1 VLAAVSRRSLGVAV
15 TVGVALGLVLF
26 WVDDQIGERIG
37 TVEIGIAFGPSQ
49 RFGDSGLPTTT
60 SPPTTLAVVVDSTLA
75 LEVDQTTSSIPSTL
89 TTTLSLPKDVDQA
102 WRDEVLDL
110 TNAERLREGL
120 TPLISCTRLHV
131 AAQVHSDAMHE
142 QGFYDHVN
150 PYTGAD
156 PGSRAADAG
165 YNWYSIGENAYKS
178 PQSPR
183 EAVRGWMNSPGHRAN
198 ILGDYQHLGVGIT
211 LGGSGTY
218 GDGDWYF
225 WVQKFG
231 SGGECD

>member
-1 VLAAVSRRSLGVAV
+1 VNRRSLGTAVAI
-15 TVGVALGLVLF
+15 GVLLGTALF
-26 WVDDQIGERIG
+26 WVDGQIGERIG

-49 RFGDSGLPTTT
+49 RAGDSSTSIINSTSTSTAVVPVTTMTAAVEQTSTTT
-60 SPPTTLAVVVDSTLA
+60 S
-75 LEVDQTTSSIPSTL
+75 TTSTVAL
-89 TTTLSLPKDVDQA
+89 NLPPNVDQA
-102 WRDEVLDL
+102 WREEVLFL

-120 TPLISCTRLHV
+120 APLVGCNRLHV
-131 AAQVHSDAMHE
+131 AAQVHSDAMYE

-150 PYTGAD
+150 PDTGSD
-156 PGSRAADAG
+156 PGSRATDAG

-198 ILGDYQHLGVGIT
+198 ILGEYLHLGVGIT
-211 LGGSGTY
+211 LGGSDTY
-218 GDGDWYF
+218 GDGDWFF

-231 SGGECD
+231 SGGECG